1 MTTAIAFDKTLP
13 GQFTLDSYKKHFAD
27 FLDYLKV
34 QAQTQPVAN
43 LVRARAKFIDDVL
56 ASLWRHFDL
65 DRQKQLTLIAVGGY
79 GRGELHPFSD
89 IDLLILTDSRLNP
102 ALQEQIGQFV
112 TLLWDLRLE
121 LGHSVRTIKESV
133 SLGKDD
139 ITIATNLMEMRFL
152 CGNKQLFDQL
162 SVEVSKDNF
171 WPSNQFFQ
179 AKRHEQQGRHAQYH
193 GTAYNLE
200 PNLKANPGGLRDIQ
214 TIGWVAKKHFRTRT
228 MRELVAYQYLTED
241 EYQELM
247 ECEAYLWQMRFALHL
262 EAGRNENRI
271 LFDYQPAV
279 AKRLG
284 FGDDGK
290 ASVERMMKRFFR
302 TVQRVSELNEM
313 LLQHFEGS
321 ILKNHS
327 KYKVQKLDDM
337 FEIHGHLI
345 YATDKAVFARRENI
359 LRLFWHVAN
368 SPQIHGIHSET
379 IRLLRQ
385 VLRRLMGDLQ
395 DYEACRQ
402 LFMAIIRHPNG
413 LDLAITL
420 MHRHGILAA
429 YLLPWRNIV
438 GQMQFDLF
446 HAYTVDEHTHRVLK
460 NIHRYTVPEFAN
472 EFPLCTDIVKRM
484 EKPELLYLAGIFH
497 DIAKGRGGDHS
508 DLGAL
513 DAREFGKLH
522 KLSEFDTKL
531 IVWLVEQHLL
541 MSVTAQRR
549 DIHDPAVIA
558 EFAEKVRDETRLNYL
573 YCLTLAD
580 IRATNDNLWNDW
592 KGSLLRELYLG
603 TQKAFRRGL
612 EKPMDLRDQIRE
624 HQAEALRLLA
634 EQGIDESKVSPLWSK
649 FKADYFARYNPKLI
663 AWHTENLLQHADFSQ
678 PMVLISPTAMRGG
691 TQVFIYTA
699 DQPNLFA
706 RIVAAL
712 DSKKVSIFDAQI
724 MTNKDGY
731 AMDTFVVLEQNG
743 NAVTA
748 TSRIQSLKKA
758 LEGAISQQAVIERS
772 KARPNKQLKAF
783 HVPPKVVFLP
793 ASNKQRTMLELA
805 ALDMPGLLA
814 TIGQVFSQCEIN
826 IHAAKITTIGERA
839 EDFFMISTRQ
849 DQALSADEQARLRRV
864 LVEQLTDVI
873 EG

>member
-1 MTTAIAFDKTLP
+1 MTTAIAFDKTVP

-34 QAQTQPVAN
+34 QEQHQPIAN
-43 LVRARAKFIDDVL
+43 LVKARAKFIDSIL
-56 ASLWRHFDL
+56 AALWQHFDL
-65 DRQKQLTLIAVGGY
+65 DRQKQLSLIAVGGY

-89 IDLLILTDSRLNP
+89 IDLLILTDTRLT
-102 ALQEQIGQFV
+102 AGLQEQIGQFV

-121 LGHSVRTIKESV
+121 VGHSVRTIKESV

-162 SVEVSKDNF
+162 ATEVSKDNF
-171 WPSNQFFQ
+171 WPSQHFFQ

-279 AKRLG
+279 ARRLG

-345 YATDKAVFARRENI
+345 YASDKAVFARRENI

-663 AWHTENLLQHADFSQ
+663 AWHTEHLLQHADFSQ
-678 PMVLISPTAMRGG
+678 PLVLISPNAMRGG

-724 MTNKDGY
+724 MTNKEGF

-758 LEGAISQQAVIERS
+758 LELAITQQNMVERS

-849 DQALSADEQARLRRV
+849 DHALSADEQARLRRV

>member
-1 MTTAIAFDKTLP
+1 MTTAIAFDKTVP

-34 QAQTQPVAN
+34 QAQHQPVAN
-43 LVRARAKFIDDVL
+43 LVRARAKFIDNVL
-56 ASLWRHFDL
+56 SSLWQHFDL
-65 DRQKQLTLIAVGGY
+65 DRQKQLSLIAVGGY

-89 IDLLILTDSRLNP
+89 IDLLILTESRLSP
-102 ALQEQIGQFV
+102 ALQEQIGKFV

-121 LGHSVRTIKESV
+121 VGHSVRTIKESV
-133 SLGKDD
+133 TLGKDD

-247 ECEAYLWQMRFALHL
+247 ECEAYLWQMRFALHI

-279 AKRLG
+279 AKQLG

-327 KYKVQKLDDM
+327 KYKVQKLDDV

-368 SPQIHGIHSET
+368 CPQIHGIHSET

-402 LFMAIIRHPNG
+402 LFMAIIRHQNG

-460 NIHRYTVPEFAN
+460 NIHRYTMPEFAN

-634 EQGIDESKVSPLWSK
+634 EQGIDEAKVSPLWSK
-649 FKADYFARYNPKLI
+649 FKADYFARYNPRLI
-663 AWHTENLLQHADFSQ
+663 AWHTENLLQHADFNQ
-678 PMVLISPTAMRGG
+678 PLVLISPNAMRGG

-712 DSKKVSIFDAQI
+712 DGKKVSIFDAQI

-758 LEGAISQQAVIERS
+758 LETAIGQHAVVERS

-864 LVEQLTDVI
+864 LVEQLTDVT